1 MLFGLGLNSEVVKN
15 RAESVFNILERFP
28 VKSDVSVLFDV
39 LLLKICNP
47 ADFVSYLFNL
57 GKLFFITSFQCLH

>member
-1 MLFGLGLNSEVVKN
+1 MLFRLGLNSEVVEN
-15 RAESVFNILERFP
+15 RTESVFDILKRFP

-47 ADFVSYLFNL
+47 ADFVSYFSIS
-57 GKLFFITSFQCLH
+57 GSSFS